1 VIDELSDYP
10 VVITVPVA
18 WGEMDSLGHVNNIIY
33 FRYFESARIV
43 YLERSGLMEVMKRSG
58 IGPILAK
65 TSAAYKKPVRY
76 PDTLSVGAR
85 VAAIGTTSFVME
97 YLVESRA
104 MGITAAFGDAV
115 IVTYDYA
122 KGAKA
127 RVPDEVVGAIESLEG
142 CAPGSRCVVDDFDGE
157 VLP

>member
-1 VIDELSDYP
+1 MTHELSGYP
-10 VVITVPVA
+10 VVAAVPVA

-33 FRYFESARIV
+33 FRYFETARIV

-58 IGPILAK
+58 IGPILAR
-65 TSAAYKKPVRY
+65 TSATYKKPVRY

-85 VAAIGTTSFVME
+85 VATIGTTSFVME
-97 YLVESRA
+97 YLVVSETL
-104 MGITAAFGDAV
+104 GTVAFGDAV

-122 KGAKA
+122 KGAKTP
-127 RVPDEVVGAIESLEG
+127 VPDEVVKAVEALEG

-157 VLP
+157 VSP